1 MVVSLINIGKRRH
14 RKKHI
19 VFEYRD
25 EYCKDGKF
33 HEQECIVESVEQ
45 MIEIYGLNDCEW
57 NILDVEEMK

>member
-1 MVVSLINIGKRRH
+1 M
-14 RKKHI
+14 KHI

-33 HEQECIVESVEQ
+33 HEQECVVESVEQ

-57 NILDVEEMK
+57 NILDIEEVEK

>member
-1 MVVSLINIGKRRH
+1 M
-14 RKKHI
+14 KHI

-45 MIEIYGLNDCEW
+45 MIKIYGLNEGDVEQ
-57 NILDVEEMK
+57 NILDVEEVK